1 MSFIFEN
8 MILYNV
14 TIGIDKEIEQEWMA
28 WVKNTHI
35 PTVMKVGVF
44 VDYKFYKVLTH
55 DDEGSTSYCIQYFTP
70 TINQFQQYLD
80 GYAKSL
86 IEEHHLKFKDRHVV
100 FQTLLEEV

>member
-44 VDYKFYKVLTH
+44 VDYKFYKVLTL
-55 DDEGSTSYCIQYFTP
+55 DDEGSSSYCIQYFTP